1 MFELVDNFPE
11 NAVIKVIGVGGG
23 GCNAVEYMSQA
34 SVDGVEFIAA
44 NTDAQALKHSA
55 VKSILQLGTGITK
68 GLGAGANPEIGRQSA
83 LEDRERIHDALE
95 GADLVFITAGMGG
108 GTGTGAAPVVAEVAK
123 ELGILTVAV
132 VTKPFPFE
140 GRKRMLVAEKGIE
153 NLSQAVDSLITI
165 PNEKLLSVLGKEMS
179 LLDAF
184 KAANNVLLGAVQGIA
199 ELITRPGL
207 INVDF
212 ADVRTVMSQMGIS
225 MMGTG
230 RARGENRAKAAAQS
244 AISSPLLED
253 INLSGAKGV
262 LVNITAGMNLTI
274 AEFEEV
280 GEAIKEFTSEDAT
293 VIVGTV
299 IDPELTDELRVTL
312 VATGLGKSSNA
323 AGGTGRRLGEAIA
336 QRSEKRAGVGTE
348 NRENTSSR
356 FEKTVLVR
364 NQGTNNKL
372 ENFETTEQNMD
383 YLDIPAFLRR
393 QSD

>member
-1 MFELVDNFPE
+1 MFELVDNIPE

-23 GCNAVEYMSQA
+23 GGNAVEYMAQA
-34 SVDGVEFIAA
+34 NIEGVEFIKA
-44 NTDAQALKHSA
+44 NTDAQALKNSS
-55 VKSILQLGTGITK
+55 VRSILQLGTGITK
-68 GLGAGANPEIGRQSA
+68 GLGAGANPEIGKQSA
-83 LEDRERIHDALE
+83 IEDRERIQDALE
-95 GADLVFITAGMGG
+95 GADMVFITAGMGG
-108 GTGTGAAPVVAEVAK
+108 GTGTGAAPIIAEVAK
-123 ELGILTVAV
+123 ELGILTVAI

-140 GRKRMLVAEKGIE
+140 GRKRQAVADKGIE

-165 PNEKLLSVLGKEMS
+165 PNEKLLKVLGRDVT

-212 ADVRTVMSQMGIS
+212 ADVRTVMSQMGVS

-230 RARGENRAKAAAQS
+230 KARGENRARDAAEA
-244 AISSPLLED
+244 AISSPLLD
-253 INLSGAKGV
+253 DVNLAGAKGV
-262 LVNITAGMNLTI
+262 LVNITAGMNMSI

-280 GEAIKEFTSEDAT
+280 GDVIKSFTSDDAT

-299 IDPELTDELRVTL
+299 IDPEMSDELRVTL
-312 VATGLGKSSNA
+312 VATGLGK
-323 AGGTGRRLGEAIA
+323 AIA
-336 QRSEKRAGVGTE
+336 GTTSVTGKKLNESFANKVEKRTE
-348 NRENTSSR
+348 IRENLSSR
-356 FEKTVLVR
+356 FDKTVLVR
-364 NQGTNNKL
+364 NQNSNNKL
-372 ENFETTEQNMD
+372 ETSDVNEQNMD